1 MNSAIFKFCIK
12 ISLILAV
19 TFGAHLLLLNQ
30 FDKPLFDNKIVLS
43 YIVNALM
50 AIFIFMA
57 LYKLKDQ
64 FKEQLGFLFLAG
76 SILKF
81 VVFFLLFYGA
91 YKADGTISKLEFAAF
106 FVPYILC
113 LVIETYSLSKWLNKL
128 Q

>member
-19 TFGAHLLLLNQ
+19 TFGVHLLLLNQ
-30 FDKPLFDNKIVLS
+30 FEKPLFDNKIVLS

-76 SILKF
+76 SVLKF
-81 VVFFLLFYGA
+81 VLFFILFYGT